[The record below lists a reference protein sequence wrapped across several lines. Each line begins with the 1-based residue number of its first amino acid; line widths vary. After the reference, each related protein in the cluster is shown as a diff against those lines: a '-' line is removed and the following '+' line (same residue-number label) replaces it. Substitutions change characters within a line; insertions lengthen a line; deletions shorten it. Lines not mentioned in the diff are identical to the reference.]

1 MAASTTASA
10 TEPIAARV
18 GFPST
23 RVPRRTR
30 ASNHSAPSESQ
41 GHVTATNVE
50 KGVR

>member
-1 MAASTTASA
+1 MAASTAAST
-10 TEPIAARV
+10 TEPIARV

-23 RVPRRTR
+23 CEPRRTR

>member
-10 TEPIAARV
+10 PEPIARV

-23 RVPRRTR
+23 CEPRRTR
-30 ASNHSAPSESQ
+30 ASNRSAPSESQ
-41 GHVTATNVE
+41 GHDTETTVE